1 MIIEVEGLISKA
13 SERKVQ
19 LSHKIAQ
26 ETAAAALQ
34 SSQQS
39 SRSASNASE
48 NSSTVQK
55 HSSFRFGSK
64 KH

>member
-1 MIIEVEGLISKA
+1 MIAEVEGLISKA
-13 SERKVQ
+13 SEKKVA

-26 ETAAAALQ
+26 ETALAAASLL
-34 SSQQS
+34 S
-39 SRSASNASE
+39 SRSGSNASE
-48 NSSTVQK
+48 NSNSVQK